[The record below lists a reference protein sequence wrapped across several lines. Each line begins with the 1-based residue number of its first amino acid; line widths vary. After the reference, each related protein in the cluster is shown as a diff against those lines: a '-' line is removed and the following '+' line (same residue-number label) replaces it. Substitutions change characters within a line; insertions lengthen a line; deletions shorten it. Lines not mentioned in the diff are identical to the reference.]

1 MLLICPYCKEN
12 IAAKLPDLPRLAA
25 PEDYLLCYGCCG
37 VSQLDNKMS
46 LQKADE
52 SNLPDFVKREQDL
65 FINLV
70 QNAKFVHCPPGSLHQ
85 EKAMIEESMTLTC
98 VSCLKEFEHP
108 MPEPGEDIPEFCPD
122 CPDLEKL

>member
-52 SNLPDFVKREQDL
+52 VRKIAFVCFLKTH
-65 FINLV
+65 FI
-70 QNAKFVHCPPGSLHQ
+70 
-85 EKAMIEESMTLTC
+85 I
-98 VSCLKEFEHP
+98 
-108 MPEPGEDIPEFCPD
+108 
-122 CPDLEKL
+122 